1 LEGLDVREALEN
13 VDRVMVSPAKLH
25 IPQRRGMAERHGVE
39 LDFGNLETTK
49 PLALALTGWL
59 RFGGGMANIAA
70 SHLPDLPFPFPVLEV
85 ERDGKWEKVNVVAGA
100 PAGKTKTIVIDL
112 EGKLP
117 AGARR
122 LRLTAGFEI
131 HWDRIALFEKVGEAN
146 TKVTTLEADSSDLH
160 WRGFSEFEDLPW
172 TQPLTPNYNAVYA
185 AAKWRVAVSGW
196 CTRYGAVDELIAKRD
211 DALVLLNGGDELT
224 LRFNEARVA
233 KKADGM
239 VRDFFVL
246 TDGWDKDADF
256 HVAEGTRV
264 GPLPWHGMEDQLYG
278 KEARPAGLGEAMM
291 EKYTTRWV
299 GAETLKRGS
308 GAVAT
313 RK

>member
-1 LEGLDVREALEN
+1 
-13 VDRVMVSPAKLH
+13 LH

-39 LDFGNLETTK
+39 LDFGDLATDK

-70 SHLPDLPFPFPVLEV
+70 SQLPDLPFPFPVLEV
-85 ERDGKWEKVNVVAGA
+85 EHNGTWQKVNVTAGA

-117 AGARR
+117 PGSRK

-131 HWDRIALFEKVGEAN
+131 HWDRIALFEKLGEAN
-146 TKVTTLEADSSDLH
+146 THVTTLAASSSDLH
-160 WRGFSEFEDLPW
+160 WRGFSEFENLPW
-172 TQPLTPNYNAVYA
+172 TQPLTPNYSGVTSD
-185 AAKWRVAVSGW
+185 AKWRLAVSGW
-196 CTRYGAVDELIAKRD
+196 CTRYGEVQELIARRD
-211 DALVLLNGGDELT
+211 EALVLMNGGDELT
-224 LRFNEARVA
+224 LRFDEKGIPA
-233 KKADGM
+233 KSAGM
-239 VRDFFVL
+239 SRDFFL
-246 TDGWDKDADF
+246 YTDGWDKDADF

-264 GPLPWHGMEDQLYG
+264 EPLPFHGMDDQLYG
-278 KEARPAGLGEAMM
+278 KEPRPAGLEEGWIA
-291 EKYTTRWV
+291 KYNTRWV
-299 GAETLKRGS
+299 GPETLKRS